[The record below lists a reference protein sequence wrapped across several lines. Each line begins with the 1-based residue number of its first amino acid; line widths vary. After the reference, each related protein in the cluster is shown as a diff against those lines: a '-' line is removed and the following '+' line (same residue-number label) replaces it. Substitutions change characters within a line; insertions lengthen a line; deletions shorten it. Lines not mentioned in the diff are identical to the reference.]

1 MTLLQSN
8 RDKIIWLADLSPR
21 PAPLRRI
28 ADACSALLS
37 PVLRRFADRSR
48 KRRQR
53 AQISL
58 ALRFGAVRKQRRP
71 DHPDS
76 DEVEWPAK
84 PTSLQLLVDDNLLCG
99 RAVGTAIALGP
110 GNAEEARVCQ
120 QALPF
125 PPCADLLI
133 GQGLEHPVAMG
144 NVRVPIKPGGH
155 RRPIFGQRPRR
166 RRGGVRH
173 SHAD

>member
-8 RDKIIWLADLSPR
+8 RDKIIWLADLSTR

-58 ALRFGAVRKQRRP
+58 SEKLRQRRMLARLSER
-71 DHPDS
+71 DLKDIGLS
-76 DEVEWPAK
+76 RYDVEMELRK
-84 PTSLQLLVDDNLLCG
+84 PFW
-99 RAVGTAIALGP
+99 R
-110 GNAEEARVCQ
+110 
-120 QALPF
+120 
-125 PPCADLLI
+125 
-133 GQGLEHPVAMG
+133 
-144 NVRVPIKPGGH
+144 
-155 RRPIFGQRPRR
+155 
-166 RRGGVRH
+166 
-173 SHAD
+173 

>member
-1 MTLLQSN
+1 MNDLHVQRNISRLRKGDQHRTLKLKLKAVCEVKAKGGAAMTLLQSN

-58 ALRFGAVRKQRRP
+58 SEKLRQRRMLARLSER
-71 DHPDS
+71 DLKDIGLS
-76 DEVEWPAK
+76 RYDVEMELRK
-84 PTSLQLLVDDNLLCG
+84 PFW
-99 RAVGTAIALGP
+99 R
-110 GNAEEARVCQ
+110 
-120 QALPF
+120 
-125 PPCADLLI
+125 
-133 GQGLEHPVAMG
+133 
-144 NVRVPIKPGGH
+144 
-155 RRPIFGQRPRR
+155 
-166 RRGGVRH
+166 
-173 SHAD
+173 